1 MEAWYELQDNNNE
14 DIWASYVARCYEGEP
29 YIEIEWLV
37 GPIPGLDGKEV
48 VVTYKVLPSNDESE
62 GKQDDLVEFFTDS
75 NGRQNIY
82 RVKNKR
88 FSYDFTDKDIESDPI
103 TSNYYPITTG
113 DLIFENNFC
122 KRYLPKYFELP

>member
-1 MEAWYELQDNNNE
+1 MEAWYELQDNDNK

-113 DLIFENNFC
+113 DLKLEN
-122 KRYLPKYFELP
+122 

>member
-1 MEAWYELQDNNNE
+1 MEAWYELQDNDNK

-62 GKQDDLVEFFTDS
+62 GKQDDLVEFFTTLAIRPLMMLNVS
-75 NGRQNIY
+75 HCW
-82 RVKNKR
+82 
-88 FSYDFTDKDIESDPI
+88 SCDP
-103 TSNYYPITTG
+103 
-113 DLIFENNFC
+113 
-122 KRYLPKYFELP
+122 